1 MNNELIVL
9 PSSIVELERSVKD
22 AKELILSGQLSYK
35 EVLRRKQVLT
45 KSLENLFKDK
55 DVKEHLEAEFAK
67 EGQKKVN
74 HEGVDISFTSRR
86 NYTYDNCNSPEWEK
100 ANAEFNK
107 AKEALD
113 AVQKELQVMSKSQTR
128 VDEVSGEVYTV
139 YPAAYTTTDFF
150 TVTIKK

>member
-9 PSSIVELERSVKD
+9 PSSLQQLEGSVKD
-22 AKELILSGQLSYK
+22 AKELILSGQLDWR
-35 EVLRRKQVLT
+35 EVLRRKQMLA
-45 KSLENLFKDK
+45 KSLEKLFSDK
-55 DVKEHLEAEFAK
+55 DVKEHLETEFAK
-67 EGQKKVN
+67 QGLKKVSY
-74 HEGVDISFTSRR
+74 EGIEIGFTSRK
-86 NYTYDNCNSPEWEK
+86 NFTYDKCSSPEWEK